1 MKSAK
6 SEVFLV
12 NKSNARS
19 MRLPVLLLSFLIH
32 FILLS
37 HSPPRSDCSHYFFRF
52 LRLVLNASQPNNGC
66 IYNLH
71 ILRHYPVQSS
81 SGRYLFQS
89 PTELAVPLCSASL
102 QCLSA
107 EPSPWLFSMPY
118 LCPGPSNRC
127 IRSRLKICN

>member
-71 ILRHYPVQSS
+71 ILHHYPVRSS

-89 PTELAVPLCSASL
+89 PTELAGPLCSASL
-102 QCLSA
+102 QSL
-107 EPSPWLFSMPY
+107 LHGFS
-118 LCPGPSNRC
+118 LCPISVQDRPIGAFDRDSKFATKKY
-127 IRSRLKICN
+127 L